1 MSSVVLQDLDYIR
14 LEKNTFNDNIDVK
27 LT

>member
-14 LEKNTFNDNIDVK
+14 LEKNIFNDNIDVK